1 MFTLRIHPN
10 NHRTIKRQF
19 GRRLLYALGASMVVT
34 VSGMSAVTPVA
45 AMSSAQKNTYQMGIN
60 YFDDEVK
67 TGSYCSPDG
76 GGTTVLNGSDN
87 VEKAFNFFKGKGL
100 TDEQTAGIVGNMYV
114 ESAGV
119 NPAIQQDGSND
130 PAPKN
135 GVGFGI
141 SQWTYTDRQAPLVA
155 LAKKEGQPVNTMGPQ
170 LDYVWQELNSTHKLA
185 LAKLRTTS
193 TVPDAAVSFMINYEA
208 PKDHSPTGPNAHNRT
223 AMAEQIFTK
232 YGGGSPGSAGT
243 GNPCGNSTAV
253 SGDAVQ
259 TALAY
264 AWHKTFPA
272 PHFDMTTAYQ
282 KAIDK
287 AQANGEFVGG
297 GNHPGIDCGGFVT
310 RVMRDSGVDPHYNSS
325 NGDTNVQWAYLRT
338 HPELYKQLP
347 ANISTSQLKPGDIA
361 INGGVHTFIWVGQ
374 QAGFPGNI
382 AQASYGGG
390 GGPWF
395 APQAGTYSGG
405 AGSPYTFFRPL

>member
-1 MFTLRIHPN
+1 MNITQTIFSQKHP
-10 NHRTIKRQF
+10 TEQTF
-19 GRRLLYALGASMVVT
+19 GRRLAYMFMAIVIVV
-34 VSGMSAVTPVA
+34 VYGGSAVLPVQ
-45 AMSSAQKNTYQMGIN
+45 AMSSDQQNVYQLGIN
-60 YFDDEVK
+60 YFDNEVK
-67 TGSYCSPDG
+67 NGSYCGTG
-76 GGTTVLNGSDN
+76 GGATVLNGSDN
-87 VEKAFNFFKGKGL
+87 VEKAFNFFTGKGL
-100 TDEQTAGIVGNMYV
+100 APEQAAGIVGNMYI

-130 PAPKN
+130 PFPKN

-155 LAKKEGQPVNTMGPQ
+155 LAKKEGQPVNTLPPQ
-170 LDYVWQELNSTHKLA
+170 LDYVWQELNTTYKLA
-185 LAKLRTTS
+185 LAKLKTTS

-208 PKDHSPTGPNAHNRT
+208 PADHSPTGANARNRT
-223 AMAEQIFTK
+223 AMALQIFTK

-243 GNPCGNSTAV
+243 GNPCGSGTAI
-253 SGDAVQ
+253 SGDAVK

-264 AWHKTFPA
+264 AWHKTYPS

-287 AQANGEFVGG
+287 ARANGEFVGG
-297 GNHPGIDCGGFVT
+297 GSHPGIDCGGFVT

-325 NGDTNVQWAYLRT
+325 NGNTDVQWAYLRT
-338 HPELYKQLP
+338 HPEIYTQLP
-347 ANISTSQLKPGDIA
+347 ANISTNQLQPGDIA
-361 INGGVHTFIWVGQ
+361 VNGVHTFIWVGH

-382 AQASYGGG
+382 AQASYGGVSG
-390 GGPWF
+390 IWF

-405 AGSPYTFFRPL
+405 GLPYTFFRPK